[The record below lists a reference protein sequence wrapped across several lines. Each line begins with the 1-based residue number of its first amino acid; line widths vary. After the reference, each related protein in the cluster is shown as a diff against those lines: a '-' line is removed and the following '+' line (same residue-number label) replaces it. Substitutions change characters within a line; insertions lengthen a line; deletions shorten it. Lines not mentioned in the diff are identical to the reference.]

1 MGAFSDCVMPGKVE
15 RPHAIAA
22 VCLLVLCLFSGLTLL
37 VLDSSLC
44 KDNILIGELSQ
55 VAFNDQCGLA
65 TGARCVISA
74 TVFWFVAAVCSLTA
88 TRGKSEYEDETVA
101 GTTEPLIQ
109 EEGA

>member
-1 MGAFSDCVMPGKVE
+1 MPLWVLSPIASCQEKLSV
-15 RPHAIAA
+15 PMPSPIAA

-74 TVFWFVAAVCSLTA
+74 TLCFGLWPLCAA
-88 TRGKSEYEDETVA
+88 
-101 GTTEPLIQ
+101 
-109 EEGA
+109 

>member
-1 MGAFSDCVMPGKVE
+1 MGAISSCALPGKVE

-44 KDNILIGELSQ
+44 KDNALMNEMGL
-55 VAFNDQCGLA
+55 ALNDQCGLA

-74 TVFWFVAAVCSLTA
+74 TLCFGLWPLCAA
-88 TRGKSEYEDETVA
+88 
-101 GTTEPLIQ
+101 
-109 EEGA
+109 